1 MTELRSFLGMVNYYS
16 KFLPDLATTLAPLYS
31 LLQRSTPWNWGPKQR
46 KAFRHVKDLLQSG
59 RVLTHFDDQLPLI
72 LACDASPYGLG
83 AVLSHRMPSG
93 EEKPVVFSSRTLT
106 QSEKNYSHLDKEAL
120 AIIYGVKKYHQY
132 LHGRRFEIKT
142 DHKPLTYIFSESRA
156 TPTMASGRIQRW
168 ALTLGGYDY
177 SIQYKEGKNMANAD
191 ALSRLPLPV
200 SHPEVPRPPDVV
212 HLINYLDSTPL
223 SSAQIRV
230 WTDNDPTLHVVR
242 RRVQEGWPAEDK
254 EDRKDLL
261 PFFRRRYELST
272 EGGCVLW
279 GCRVV
284 VPEKGRKRALDL
296 LHEAHPGMARM
307 KSLARGY
314 MWWPGLDKDIEG
326 CVKECHICQS
336 TRKSPPV
343 VPLHPWSWPE
353 KAWSRVHIDYAGP
366 VEGKMFLLIVDAYS
380 KWLEVHATSTS
391 TSAAT
396 IELLRK
402 SFAALGLPEVIVS
415 DNATTFTSEEFAEF
429 LKKNGIRHIRS
440 PPYHPA
446 SNGLVERAVQ
456 TFKEG
461 LKRLKSGSLNTR
473 LCQLLLRYRITPH
486 SSTGSSPAELMM
498 GRKLRTQLDLLRPD
512 LSSKVQQSQ
521 DRQKQAH
528 DAHSRPRQFA
538 VGDTVYARNYGQGPL
553 WLPGLVVGFEG
564 STVYGVR
571 LSDSRVVRRH
581 GDQLRFRAGGCETDS
596 PATGGLLEDIP
607 NPCTGVEAS
616 TAEPETV
623 VTEQNGSQAAPQTVT
638 QDSDNPSTPVSDVDP
653 SATGT
658 LSERPVD
665 EASEHSMPE
674 LRRSTRVRQPPDRY
688 IEQSHVIG
696 VNSVVI

>member
-1 MTELRSFLGMVNYYS
+1 
-16 KFLPDLATTLAPLYS
+16 
-31 LLQRSTPWNWGPKQR
+31 
-46 KAFRHVKDLLQSG
+46 
-59 RVLTHFDDQLPLI
+59 
-72 LACDASPYGLG
+72 
-83 AVLSHRMPSG
+83 
-93 EEKPVVFSSRTLT
+93 VVFSSRILT

-177 SIQYKEGKNMANAD
+177 SIQYQEGKNMANTD
-191 ALSRLPLPV
+191 APSQLPLPV
-200 SHPEVPRPPDVV
+200 SHPEVPRPPEVV
-212 HLINYLDSTPL
+212 HSSTTFDSTPL

-254 EDRKDLL
+254 EDRQDLL

-284 VPEKGRKRALDL
+284 VPEKGRKRALNL

-314 MWWPGLDKDIEG
+314 MWWPGLDKDTEE

-336 TRKSPPV
+336 TRKSLPV
-343 VPLHPWSWPE
+343 VPLHPWSWPG
-353 KAWSRVHIDYAGP
+353 KAWSRVHIDYARL

-391 TSAAT
+391 TSAT

-402 SFAALGLPEVIVS
+402 SFAALGLPELIVF
-415 DNATTFTSEEFAEF
+415 DNTTTFTSEEFAEF

-440 PPYHPA
+440 PTYRPA
-446 SNGLVERAVQ
+446 SNRLIERAVQ

-461 LKRLKSGSLNTR
+461 LS
-473 LCQLLLRYRITPH
+473 QVRIIEHTIVPVVVEISYH
-486 SSTGSSPAELMM
+486 SA
-498 GRKLRTQLDLLRPD
+498 
-512 LSSKVQQSQ
+512 
-521 DRQKQAH
+521 
-528 DAHSRPRQFA
+528 
-538 VGDTVYARNYGQGPL
+538 
-553 WLPGLVVGFEG
+553 
-564 STVYGVR
+564 
-571 LSDSRVVRRH
+571 
-581 GDQLRFRAGGCETDS
+581 
-596 PATGGLLEDIP
+596 
-607 NPCTGVEAS
+607 
-616 TAEPETV
+616 
-623 VTEQNGSQAAPQTVT
+623 
-638 QDSDNPSTPVSDVDP
+638 
-653 SATGT
+653 
-658 LSERPVD
+658 
-665 EASEHSMPE
+665 
-674 LRRSTRVRQPPDRY
+674 
-688 IEQSHVIG
+688 
-696 VNSVVI
+696 